1 MQDSTYKLR
10 LRAFQISCHTYL
22 RQKEEAKKLLKQYP
36 DLSNYVS
43 VNEEGQMNL
52 VLPKRRNDY
61 TVPYTTIILY
71 KLILE
76 DLFSVETVLN
86 KISEKND
93 LSMVDLITNVFI
105 NGVNQQEAGQ
115 KLNLSRR
122 QVQLR
127 IHKIM
132 KDILEDNQN
141 G

>member
-10 LRAFQISCHTYL
+10 LRAFQISCRTYL

-36 DLSNYVS
+36 DLNNYVS

-76 DLFSVETVLN
+76 DLFSVETILN
-86 KISEKND
+86 KISEKYD
-93 LSMVDLITNVFI
+93 SSMVDLITNVFI
-105 NGVNQQEAGQ
+105 NGVSQEEAGQ

-132 KDILEDNQN
+132 KDILEDNQD